1 MVKGKFTYVERPT
14 NTTRRRKKNN
24 GLLQMDRC
32 SNPEAAI
39 PQSPE
44 KVKQHKPLE
53 SQEPIPS
60 LPTIRPQLST
70 GLTSRNKSN
79 ANEKLKSTTFS
90 EDRLS
95 GTTLRGSS
103 TLATGGSASVGIS
116 CAPTKAYPVNTP
128 DSDEQIQ
135 DHGIDNKGN
144 GKSLRSSLESLSQEG
159 KGEVQLKKSTP
170 LDLQQMYGA
179 SVKSPKRT
187 RKDRKLAS
195 NKQRNNV
202 VPVGALTINIATL
215 MDNNSLP
222 SGSSAGS
229 RSNTDAEHSGTGVQT
244 PQKSSSSSEG
254 ELHTRSSSQQQSARH
269 LLSTTPSIY
278 NALSANPQSSIPRDN
293 QPASERQPFSKT
305 LRANEYTTRR
315 FIQIK
320 RAERDSKAD
329 EAERWR
335 NHPGVIMATWGS
347 VVGLIMTTTWGK
359 QGRDKKLAHAKT
371 RSSSAASSRSLR
383 TVESWT
389 TMAWAWCGMAL
400 VGFSR
405 TAPSSTAVPSGSST

>member
-1 MVKGKFTYVERPT
+1 
-14 NTTRRRKKNN
+14 
-24 GLLQMDRC
+24 
-32 SNPEAAI
+32 
-39 PQSPE
+39 
-44 KVKQHKPLE
+44 
-53 SQEPIPS
+53 
-60 LPTIRPQLST
+60 
-70 GLTSRNKSN
+70 
-79 ANEKLKSTTFS
+79 
-90 EDRLS
+90 
-95 GTTLRGSS
+95 
-103 TLATGGSASVGIS
+103 
-116 CAPTKAYPVNTP
+116 
-128 DSDEQIQ
+128 
-135 DHGIDNKGN
+135 
-144 GKSLRSSLESLSQEG
+144 
-159 KGEVQLKKSTP
+159 
-170 LDLQQMYGA
+170 
-179 SVKSPKRT
+179 
-187 RKDRKLAS
+187 
-195 NKQRNNV
+195 
-202 VPVGALTINIATL
+202 

-278 NALSANPQSSIPRDN
+278 NALSANPQSSIPRNN